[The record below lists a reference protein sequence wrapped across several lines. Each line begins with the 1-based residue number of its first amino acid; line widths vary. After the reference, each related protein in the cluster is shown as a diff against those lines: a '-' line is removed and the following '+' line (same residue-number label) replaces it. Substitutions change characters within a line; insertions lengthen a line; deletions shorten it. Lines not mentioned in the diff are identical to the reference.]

1 MNHKGNNSNICSSN
15 TINYRNTDVNTKSTT
30 STSNSAG
37 KIIDEKQRALE
48 TQQEKL
54 VQKEKL
60 VNKKEKDVKKME
72 LECNDKIQ
80 GLASSKAY
88 IATLENQ
95 LKELKHS
102 NHVMKVKISAMEIT
116 SEKDKENS
124 LPKQPIENQSNPSYN
139 QTCHRCTELNTL
151 KEMDTQYHIR
161 TNSLISTMENKIDLI
176 DRTNKI
182 EIQYLRDRVNKLEME
197 NQIKA
202 SIHEKFPNE
211 TSRRRNFHANKE
223 HRKQ

>member
-1 MNHKGNNSNICSSN
+1 
-15 TINYRNTDVNTKSTT
+15 
-30 STSNSAG
+30 
-37 KIIDEKQRALE
+37 
-48 TQQEKL
+48 
-54 VQKEKL
+54 
-60 VNKKEKDVKKME
+60 
-72 LECNDKIQ
+72 
-80 GLASSKAY
+80 
-88 IATLENQ
+88 
-95 LKELKHS
+95 
-102 NHVMKVKISAMEIT
+102 MEIT

-139 QTCHRCTELNTL
+139 QTCHRCTKLNTL

-202 SIHEKFPNE
+202 SIHEKLPNE
-211 TSRRRNFHANKE
+211 TSRRRNLHANKKNIGNNNRYGE
-223 HRKQ
+223 GVQYDNRSVNQLNQNHFNMPFQQSGTTA